1 MVISRGICRFFMYY
15 RINGQTCVG
24 PDTDNDQYPEVKPE
38 TWEDFLRKRSLK
50 ELPHA
55 YFSLAK

>member
-1 MVISRGICRFFMYY
+1 MYY
-15 RINGQTCVG
+15 WINGQTFVG
-24 PDTDNDQYPEVKPE
+24 PDTDNDQYPEINPE
-38 TWEDFLRKRSLK
+38 TWEDFLKKRSLD